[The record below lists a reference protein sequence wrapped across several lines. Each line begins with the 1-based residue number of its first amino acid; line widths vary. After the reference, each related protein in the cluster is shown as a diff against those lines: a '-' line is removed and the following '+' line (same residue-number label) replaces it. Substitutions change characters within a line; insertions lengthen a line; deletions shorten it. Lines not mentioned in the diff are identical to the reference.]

1 MIQSLIVSYQ
11 NKNLK
16 KVVDQLIKNTKN
28 EIFVVVFDQNTID
41 RSQIFRGPEYKN
53 NLEYYHDAWDEII
66 GPAERKSKM
75 INKNT
80 SEYFLFCSDDT
91 LVSENWDETLI
102 NFLNDKNAVI
112 SGKGRLSLKLKDLF
126 FLKQERLKSLDFT
139 LSNFIDRN
147 FIFGKTENLKNM
159 YPKNVKYHGEEEMLS
174 LNLFNKEIDIF
185 SGPSNLYED
194 LLLRTIETEYA
205 TFSIEHGYNEAI
217 ECLTKN
223 SSEFLKFHGIESSS
237 LNKLPYNP
245 DDVLYNPGLLSY
257 QDLDARKF
265 LMEIKQIS

>member
-41 RSQIFRGPEYKN
+41 RSQVFNGPEYKD
-53 NLEYYHDAWDEII
+53 NLEYYHIYWDELL
-66 GPAERKSKM
+66 GPPERKRNM
-75 INKNT
+75 VDKNT

-102 NFLNDKNAVI
+102 NFLNNKNAII
-112 SGKGRLSLKLKDLF
+112 SGKGSLSLKLKDLF
-126 FLKQERLKSLDFT
+126 FLKQERLESLDFS

-147 FIFGKTENLKNM
+147 FIFGKTENLKNI
-159 YPKNVKYHGEEEMLS
+159 YPKNIKYRGEEEMLS
-174 LNLFNKEIDIF
+174 LSFFDKEIDIF
-185 SGPSNLYED
+185 SGPSSLYED
-194 LLLRTIETEYA
+194 LSLRTIETEYVP
-205 TFSIEHGYNEAI
+205 FSIEHGYNEVV

-223 SSEFLKFHGIESSS
+223 SSKFLKFHGIDSNS
-237 LNKLPYNP
+237 LNKLPYNSN
-245 DDVLYNPGLLSY
+245 DVSYNPSLLNY

-265 LMEIKQIS
+265 LMEIKEIS

>member
-41 RSQIFRGPEYKN
+41 RSQVFNAPEYKN
-53 NLEYYHDAWDEII
+53 NLEYHHIAWDDII
-66 GPAERKSKM
+66 GPPERKSKM
-75 INKNT
+75 IDKNN

-91 LVSENWDETLI
+91 LVSENWDEALI
-102 NFLNDKNAVI
+102 NFLNNKNAII
-112 SGKGRLSLKLKDLF
+112 SGKGSLSLKLKDLF
-126 FLKQERLKSLDFT
+126 FLKQERLSSLDFT
-139 LSNFIDRN
+139 LSNFVDRN
-147 FIFGKTENLKNM
+147 FIFGKTENLKNI

-174 LNLFNKEIDIF
+174 LNFFNKKIDIF

-205 TFSIEHGYNEAI
+205 PFSIEHGYNEVI

-223 SSEFLKFHGIESSS
+223 SFKFLKFHGIESSS

-245 DDVLYNPGLLSY
+245 NDVSYNPNLLIY